1 MELGMGGPNKR
12 KKKFFFKTW
21 HFSDVFNTLKSED
34 KMLRINR
41 DEEAEM
47 NNNFEENGLVKENGE
62 KAFLVNKISY

>member
-1 MELGMGGPNKR
+1 M
-12 KKKFFFKTW
+12 W
-21 HFSDVFNTLKSED
+21 YFSDMFNTLKSED

-47 NNNFEENGLVKENGE
+47 NNFEENGLVKENGE